1 MTYSLTE
8 NNLKASTDIHDN
20 LGTLDIGVSPGLNLT
35 QWASLLQTT
44 KLSPSRAIIA
54 SNNKAD
60 EVSTAINEPIMPS
73 LSSTLFVAHT
83 RTNEIVNNV
92 LSRNV
97 LPEKLAIKYSSL
109 NMPSVFFG
117 ATEHSS
123 AISSKAPSVRKPE
136 IALSTSEFSGIILP
150 SWSVDKKYLPTSQ
163 AGDNNSNGYS
173 SQGALAESAFSNGF
187 NSQTGQLSSS
197 NSILGQISVDYDASA
212 STNDDSRLFT
222 KGSMSLVKLPRTV
235 LLSSQTIWKATDLNP
250 RTISQTTLLFSD
262 KAGTSPSGA
271 TEKSDTKPSTLITTR
286 KFSSISGMSHATSLA
301 KMTQDESDV
310 ASATFLA
317 SRTITTTTT
326 RKVASSLVHSD
337 IQMNNSPV
345 SSVVMASPS
354 LSGKARVV
362 SSLSPSTAM
371 TVPITSHQGVPSSV
385 NSKLS
390 SRTENEFSTSTNNDE
405 REDSS
410 HMSFTTMHS
419 SRISAWDSATRDS
432 ASVSQDESALSEPLG
447 MRSSSHIS
455 PPTERTTRLV
465 SSSQIQSLHLTTR
478 EVDLEMTLADSANM
492 FVTRTSSSLR
502 PSSQASFKDKDM
514 KSSLKVED
522 MTEFLTQSMVQSTN
536 WIPFSASQE
545 FSSLNTDKNRKTRI
559 SGSSSL
565 PQKRSSPVSDVHS
578 FNPSSSSTILDKDK
592 SVKTS
597 STVSSASPK
606 SEITSG
612 VVVSTFGVNVFTT

>member
-8 NNLKASTDIHDN
+8 NNLNASTDIHDN

-97 LPEKLAIKYSSL
+97 LPEQLATKYSSQ

-163 AGDNNSNGYS
+163 AGDNSNGYS

-235 LLSSQTIWKATDLNP
+235 FVSSQTIWKATDLNP
-250 RTISQTTLLFSD
+250 RTLSQTTLLFSD

-271 TEKSDTKPSTLITTR
+271 TEKSDTKPSTLISTR

-301 KMTQDESDV
+301 KMTRDESDV
-310 ASATFLA
+310 ASATFVA

-337 IQMNNSPV
+337 IQINNSPV

-354 LSGKARVV
+354 LSGEARVV
-362 SSLSPSTAM
+362 SSLSPSAAM

-390 SRTENEFSTSTNNDE
+390 SRTENEFRTSTNSDE
-405 REDSS
+405 REYSS

-419 SRISAWDSATRDS
+419 SRISARDSATRDS
-432 ASVSQDESALSEPLG
+432 ASVSQDESALSEPLS

-465 SSSQIQSLHLTTR
+465 SSSQIQSLHLTTT
-478 EVDLEMTLADSANM
+478 EVDLEMTLADSANT
-492 FVTRTSSSLR
+492 FVSRTSSSLS
-502 PSSQASFKDKDM
+502 PSSQA
-514 KSSLKVED
+514 
-522 MTEFLTQSMVQSTN
+522 MVQSTN

-545 FSSLNTDKNRKTRI
+545 FSSLNTDKNRKTWI

-565 PQKRSSPVSDVHS
+565 PQKRSSPISDVHS
-578 FNPSSSSTILDKDK
+578 FNPSSSSTLPDKDK
-592 SVKTS
+592 SVQTS
-597 STVSSASPK
+597 LTVSSASPK

>member
-97 LPEKLAIKYSSL
+97 LPEKLATKYSSQ

-163 AGDNNSNGYS
+163 AGDNSNGYS

-235 LLSSQTIWKATDLNP
+235 FVSSQTIWKATDLNP
-250 RTISQTTLLFSD
+250 RTLSQTTLLFSD

-271 TEKSDTKPSTLITTR
+271 TEKSDTKPSTLISTR
-286 KFSSISGMSHATSLA
+286 KFISISGMSHATSLA

-326 RKVASSLVHSD
+326 RKVASSFVHSD

-354 LSGKARVV
+354 LSGEARVV
-362 SSLSPSTAM
+362 SSLSPSAAM

-390 SRTENEFSTSTNNDE
+390 SRTENEFRTSTNSDE

-419 SRISAWDSATRDS
+419 SRISARDSATRDS
-432 ASVSQDESALSEPLG
+432 ASVSQDESALSELLS

-465 SSSQIQSLHLTTR
+465 SSSQIQSLHLTTT
-478 EVDLEMTLADSANM
+478 EVDLEMTLADSANT
-492 FVTRTSSSLR
+492 FVSRTSSSLS
-502 PSSQASFKDKDM
+502 PSSQA
-514 KSSLKVED
+514 
-522 MTEFLTQSMVQSTN
+522 MVQSTN

-545 FSSLNTDKNRKTRI
+545 FSSLNTDKNHKTWI

-565 PQKRSSPVSDVHS
+565 PQKRSLPISDVHS
-578 FNPSSSSTILDKDK
+578 FNPSSSSTLPDKDK
-592 SVKTS
+592 SVQTS
-597 STVSSASPK
+597 LTVSSASPK

>member
-97 LPEKLAIKYSSL
+97 LPEKLATKYSSQ

-163 AGDNNSNGYS
+163 AGDNSNGYS

-235 LLSSQTIWKATDLNP
+235 FVSSQTIWKATDLNP
-250 RTISQTTLLFSD
+250 RTLSQTTLLFSD

-271 TEKSDTKPSTLITTR
+271 TEKSDTKPSTLISTR

-301 KMTQDESDV
+301 KMTRDESDV
-310 ASATFLA
+310 ASATFVA

-337 IQMNNSPV
+337 IQINNSPV

-354 LSGKARVV
+354 LSGEARVV
-362 SSLSPSTAM
+362 SSLSPSAAM

-390 SRTENEFSTSTNNDE
+390 SRTENEFRTSTNSDE

-419 SRISAWDSATRDS
+419 SRISARDSATRDS
-432 ASVSQDESALSEPLG
+432 ASVSQDESALSEPLS

-465 SSSQIQSLHLTTR
+465 SSSQIQSLHLTTT
-478 EVDLEMTLADSANM
+478 EVDLEMTLADSANT
-492 FVTRTSSSLR
+492 FVSRTSSSLS
-502 PSSQASFKDKDM
+502 PSSQA
-514 KSSLKVED
+514 
-522 MTEFLTQSMVQSTN
+522 MVQSTN

-545 FSSLNTDKNRKTRI
+545 FSSLNTDKNRKTWI

-565 PQKRSSPVSDVHS
+565 PQKRSSPISDVHS
-578 FNPSSSSTILDKDK
+578 FNPSSSSTLPDKDK
-592 SVKTS
+592 SVQTS
-597 STVSSASPK
+597 LTVSSASPK

>member
-35 QWASLLQTT
+35 QWTSLLQTR

-97 LPEKLAIKYSSL
+97 LPEKLATKYSSL
-109 NMPSVFFG
+109 NMPSVFG

-123 AISSKAPSVRKPE
+123 AISSKASSVRKPE

-163 AGDNNSNGYS
+163 AGDNSNGYS

-250 RTISQTTLLFSD
+250 RTLSQTTLLFSD

-301 KMTQDESDV
+301 KMTRDESDV
-310 ASATFLA
+310 ASATFVA
-317 SRTITTTTT
+317 SRTITTTT

-354 LSGKARVV
+354 LSDKARVV

-390 SRTENEFSTSTNNDE
+390 SRTENEFSTSTNSDE

-432 ASVSQDESALSEPLG
+432 ASVSQDESALSEPRG

-455 PPTERTTRLV
+455 PPIERTTRLV
-465 SSSQIQSLHLTTR
+465 SSSQTQSLHLTTT
-478 EVDLEMTLADSANM
+478 EVDLEMTLADSANT
-492 FVTRTSSSLR
+492 FVTRTSSSLS

-514 KSSLKVED
+514 KSSLKAED

>member
-35 QWASLLQTT
+35 QWTSLLQTR

-123 AISSKAPSVRKPE
+123 AISSKASSVRKPE
-136 IALSTSEFSGIILP
+136 IALSTSEFSRIILP

-163 AGDNNSNGYS
+163 AGDNSNGYS

-250 RTISQTTLLFSD
+250 RTLSQTTLLFSD